1 MNMASAL
8 TEFERLAGEPLPLLA
23 VELTLILVLF
33 VIARYSHGWWSGVN
47 TREELAERDN
57 IAFGISLAGGLTGL
71 CLVLSGVFHLP
82 GPDTLLL
89 KAVWI
94 GGTGLVTLILI
105 RLGRWWYDKLALNHV
120 DKHGLIL
127 EGNIAM
133 ALVDAAIAIATA
145 VVLLANLRW
154 LGEISLAS
162 FFLLCLDY
170 FIALTLLVGVTR
182 ILEYR
187 YRRVNQG
194 GSLQRALAQDHRAV
208 ALRHSAY
215 LLACGHVIASA
226 GQLNPYHPTTPVLN
240 VAGWLLWSAVGLG
253 LLFALSSGLRYLVL
267 AQIKVSR
274 EVELQ
279 NNSGIAILDGA
290 LVFASALLLSNLIQS

>member
-8 TEFERLAGEPLPLLA
+8 TEFERLAGEPLPLVA
-23 VELTLILVLF
+23 VELGLVLILF
-33 VIARYSHGWWSGVN
+33 VIARYTHGWWSGVD
-47 TREELAERDN
+47 THEELAERDN
-57 IAFGISLAGGLTGL
+57 IAFGISLAGGMTGL

-82 GPDTLLL
+82 APDAPIW
-89 KAVWI
+89 KAAWI
-94 GGTGLVTLILI
+94 GGMGLATLALI
-105 RLGRWWYDKLALNHV
+105 RLGRWWYDKLALHQV

-145 VVLLANLRW
+145 TVLLANLRW
-154 LGEISLAS
+154 LGEISLAAL
-162 FFLLCLDY
+162 FLLCLDY
-170 FIALTLLVGVTR
+170 FIALTLLVVITR

-187 YRRVNQG
+187 FRRLNQG

-215 LLACGHVIASA
+215 LLACGQVIAIA
-226 GQLNPYHPTTPVLN
+226 GTMNPYNPATPLLN
-240 VAGWLLWSAVGLG
+240 VAGWLAWSAIGLAV
-253 LLFALSSGLRYLVL
+253 LLLLSSGLRYLVM

-290 LVFASALLLSNLIQS
+290 LVYASALLLTNLVQY

>member
-8 TEFERLAGEPLPLLA
+8 TEFERLAGESLPLLA
-23 VELTLILVLF
+23 VELALILVLF
-33 VIARYSHGWWSGVN
+33 VIARYTHGWWSGVS

-57 IAFGISLAGGLTGL
+57 IAFGISLAGGMTGL

-82 GPDTLLL
+82 GPESMGW
-89 KAVWI
+89 KAAWI
-94 GGTGLVTLILI
+94 GAMGLATLALI
-105 RLGRWWYDKLALNHV
+105 RLGRWWYDKLALHQV
-120 DKHGLIL
+120 DKQGLIL

-133 ALVDAAIAIATA
+133 AMVDAAIAIATA
-145 VVLLANLRW
+145 TVLLANLRW
-154 LGEISLAS
+154 LGEISLAAL
-162 FFLLCLDY
+162 FLLCLDY
-170 FIALTLLVGVTR
+170 FIALTLLVVITR
-182 ILEYR
+182 VLEHR
-187 YRRVNQG
+187 FKRINQG

-215 LLACGHVIASA
+215 LLACGKIIATA
-226 GQLNPYHPTTPVLN
+226 GALNPYNPATPMLN
-240 VAGWLLWSAVGLG
+240 VGGWLMWSTIGLA
-253 LLFALSSGLRYLVL
+253 LLLALSSGLRYVVL

-290 LVFASALLLSNLIQS
+290 LVYASALLLANLIQP